1 MKFSFLIYSYFP
13 FGGQQRDFLRILK
26 ECLSRGHEVTVY
38 TRQWEGEMP
47 EGIKLVIVPV
57 KASSRI
63 KLYRK
68 FTEWLRDALEKAE
81 DSLLVGFNKM
91 PLLDVYFAADPCF
104 AEKAEA
110 QRGFYYRFTPRFK
123 HFKSYEE
130 AVFGSSGK
138 TEVMLLSPQQRKNF
152 VKHYPGCESRLHD
165 VPPGIDEDRRVE
177 KRDPEIRAE
186 LREEF
191 AIADD
196 ELLIL
201 QIGSGFRVK
210 GVDRSLRAIATLD
223 KKLQGKCRYLLIGQD
238 KSARFEKLA
247 RKLKISERVTILPG
261 RDDIPRFLAGADLLL
276 HPAYMESAGY
286 VLLEAT
292 IAGLPV
298 LTTATCGYAFHIEQ
312 AESGQ
317 VCSEPFQQDELNAKL
332 AEMLVKI
339 HAAPWSTNGLEYGKN
354 EELYSLPQYAANLI
368 EELAKEKENLKEQGL
383 P

>member
-1 MKFSFLIYSYFP
+1 MKLSFLIYTYFP
-13 FGGQQRDFLRILK
+13 YGGQQRDFLRILK

-47 EGIKLVIVPV
+47 DGINLTIVPV
-57 KASSRI
+57 KASSRV

-68 FTEWLRDALEKAE
+68 FTEWVGTALKEAE
-81 DSLLVGFNKM
+81 DSLVVGFNKM

-104 AEKAEA
+104 SEKAEA

-130 AVFGSSGK
+130 ALFGNTGK
-138 TEVMLLSPQQRKNF
+138 TEVMLLSPQQQKDF
-152 VKHYPGCESRLHD
+152 VKHYPSCESRLHN
-165 VPPGIDEDRRVE
+165 VPPGIDKDRRVE

-186 LREEF
+186 LRREF
-191 AIADD
+191 AVADD

-210 GVDRSLRAIATLD
+210 GVDRSLRAIAALD
-223 KKLQGKCRYLLIGQD
+223 KKLQEKCRFILIGQD
-238 KSARFEKLA
+238 KPARFEKLA
-247 RKLKISERVTILPG
+247 RKLNVEGRVTILPG
-261 RDDIPRFLAGADLLL
+261 RDDIPRFLAAADLLL

-298 LTTATCGYAFHIEQ
+298 LTTATCGYAFHIEL
-312 AESGQ
+312 AESGE
-317 VCSEPFQQDELNAKL
+317 VCSEPFEQEELNVKL
-332 AEMLVKI
+332 SDMLAQIKT
-339 HAAPWSTNGLEYGKN
+339 APWSANGLEYGKN

-368 EELAKEKENLKEQGL
+368 EEMARKKELGKERNPQ
-383 P
+383 